1 MGLFNLFRSSKSK
14 VPEELS
20 SEAKIATPREEAQRL
35 IDKGNAIEEQGGQLD
50 EAMRC
55 YDAAV
60 GLAPDFARAHMNR
73 GNILLAR
80 GASEEALSA
89 YGRALEIDPDYAAAH
104 YNAGNAHAR
113 LNHHDAACSAYEK
126 AVELDPNFTDA
137 HVALGCT
144 LEELGQVDKAAA
156 SYRKALEIAPNYAEV
171 HCNLGR
177 TLLSPGR
184 QEEAIASF
192 QRSLELQ
199 PDNAD
204 VWLILGTAQKA
215 RGYLEAAQSSLMRAH
230 EVSPGNL
237 EILLHLGDTCLDLE
251 QADHALACYRKAV
264 EIDPKNAVAHNNMG
278 NVHFSLGQFFE
289 AEASY
294 RRAVELQPD
303 FSAAHGNLGCV
314 MKDIGQPLE
323 SLKSLRRAIEIAPDD
338 CTVRSNMLFIGHLM
352 EDKLPTTLFEE
363 AKAFGKIAAQKAKPV
378 ACWNNT
384 PNPERR
390 LRVGFVSGD
399 LQFHPVG
406 FFIEGVLSALASRNS
421 GKLEIFA
428 YTNSFRV
435 DPATLRI
442 KSHCDHWREVFGR
455 MDNEVAEM
463 IREDQIDILIDLS
476 GHTAK
481 NRLPVFAWKPS
492 PIQVTWL
499 GYFATTG
506 VEMIDYLIADPWT
519 LHTSEEAY
527 FTETIWR
534 LPETR
539 LCFTPPDVNVVIRP
553 LPALSE
559 QIITFG
565 CFNNLNKMNDQVVAV
580 WARVLTEVPNSR
592 LFLKARQLYQ
602 SPSPSSSPARDA
614 VIKQFAGYGIEA
626 SRLVLEGPDVREN
639 YFAAYNRVDIALDP
653 FPYTGGTTTAEALW
667 MGVPVLTLAGKDF
680 LGRQGV
686 GLLMNAGLNDWVAN
700 DLDDYVARAVAHAK
714 DIEGLSALRARL
726 REHVLSSPVFDAS
739 RFAMH
744 LEEALRSMW
753 QKWCSE
759 CGEGVL
765 PSE

>member
-1 MGLFNLFRSSKSK
+1 MGLFDRFRSAGNRHVEKER
-14 VPEELS
+14 VED
-20 SEAKIATPREEAQRL
+20 AATRALRL
-35 IDKGNAIEEQGGQLD
+35 IEEGNAIEETGQLD
-50 EAMRC
+50 DALRC

-60 GLAPDFARAHMNR
+60 NLAPDLARAHMNR

-80 GASEEALSA
+80 GTAEDALNA
-89 YGRALEIDPDYAAAH
+89 YQKALELKPDYAAAH
-104 YNAGNAHAR
+104 YNSGNAHTK
-113 LNHHDAACSAYEK
+113 LNHHEAACAAYERAIQLK
-126 AVELDPNFTDA
+126 PDFTDA
-137 HVALGCT
+137 LVALGCT
-144 LEELGQVDKAAA
+144 LEELGRSDEAAA
-156 SYRKALEIAPNYAEV
+156 SYRKALEISPDYAEV

-177 TLLSPGR
+177 VLLAPGR
-184 QEEAIASF
+184 QEEAIACF

-199 PDNAD
+199 PDN
-204 VWLILGTAQKA
+204 VEVLLILGTAQKA

-230 EVSPGNL
+230 EVSPENM
-237 EILLHLGDTCLDLE
+237 EILIHLGDTCLELE

-264 EIDPKNAVAHNNMG
+264 EIDPRNGVAYNNIG
-278 NVHFSLGQFFE
+278 NVYFSLGQFFE

-294 RRAVELQPD
+294 RRAVELQPE

-323 SLKSLRRAIEIAPDD
+323 GLKSLRRAIEIAPED
-338 CTVRSNMLFIGHLM
+338 CTVRSNLLFIGHLM
-352 EDKLPTTLFEE
+352 EDKSPTTLFEE
-363 AKAFGKIAAQKAKPV
+363 AKAFGKIAARQAKPV
-378 ACWNNT
+378 ERWNNT
-384 PNPERR
+384 PNPERP
-390 LRVGFVSGD
+390 LRIGFISGD

-406 FFIEGVLSALASRNS
+406 FFIEGVLRALASRNS
-421 GKLEIFA
+421 GKLDIFA

-435 DPATLRI
+435 DPVTKRI
-442 KSHCDHWREVFGR
+442 KSHCNHWREVFGR

-463 IREDQIDILIDLS
+463 IRKDEIDILIDLS
-476 GHTAK
+476 GHTAR
-481 NRLPVFAWKPS
+481 NRLSVFAWKPA

-506 VEMIDYLIADPWT
+506 VEAIDYLIADPWT
-519 LHTSEEAY
+519 LPSSEETY
-527 FTETIWR
+527 FTETIWH

-559 QIITFG
+559 HKITFG
-565 CFNNLNKMNDQVVAV
+565 CFNNLNKMNDRVVAV

-602 SPSPSSSPARDA
+602 SPSPSPSPVHDT
-614 VIKQFAGYGIEA
+614 VMKQFADYGIEP

-680 LGRQGV
+680 LARQGV
-686 GLLMNAGLNDWVAN
+686 GLLMNAGLNDWVAS
-700 DLDDYVARAVAHAK
+700 DPDDYVARAVAHANNI
-714 DIEGLSALRARL
+714 DGLSALRARL
-726 REHVLSSPVFDAS
+726 REQVLASPVFDAS

-744 LEEALRSMW
+744 FEEALRGMW
-753 QKWCSE
+753 RKWCSE
-759 CGEGVL
+759 GNI
-765 PSE
+765 PK

>member
-1 MGLFNLFRSSKSK
+1 MGLFNLFRSTKNK
-14 VPEELS
+14 VPEELA

-80 GASEEALSA
+80 GASKEALSA
-89 YGRALEIDPDYAAAH
+89 YGRALEIDPNYAAAH
-104 YNAGNAHAR
+104 YNAGNAYAR

-126 AVELDPNFTDA
+126 AVELDPKFTDA

-177 TLLSPGR
+177 TLLAPGR

-192 QRSLELQ
+192 QRATELQ
-199 PDNAD
+199 PNNAE
-204 VWLILGTAQKA
+204 VLLILGTAQKA
-215 RGYLEAAQSSLMRAH
+215 RGYLEAAQTSLMKAH
-230 EVSPGNL
+230 EASPDNI
-237 EILLHLGDTCLDLE
+237 EILLHLGDTCLELE
-251 QADHALACYRKAV
+251 QAGHALACYRKVV
-264 EIDPKNAVAHNNMG
+264 EIDSKNAVAHNNMG
-278 NVHFSLGQFFE
+278 NVYFSLGQFFE

-323 SLKSLRRAIEIAPDD
+323 SLQSLRRAIEIAPDD
-338 CTVRSNMLFIGHLM
+338 CTVRSNLLFIGHLM
-352 EDKLPTTLFEE
+352 EDKSPTELFKE
-363 AKAFGKIAAQKAKPV
+363 AKAFGKIAAQKAKP
-378 ACWNNT
+378 ATSWNST
-384 PNPERR
+384 PNSARR

-406 FFIEGVLSALASRNS
+406 FFIEGVLHALKSRNS
-421 GKLEIFA
+421 GELEIFA
-428 YTNSFRV
+428 YANNARV

-442 KSHCDHWREVFGR
+442 KNHCDHWREIFGR
-455 MDNEVAEM
+455 MDNEIAEM
-463 IREDQIDILIDLS
+463 IQQDGIDILIDLS
-476 GHTAK
+476 GHTAR
-481 NRLPVFAWKPS
+481 NRLPVFAWKPA

-499 GYFATTG
+499 GYFASTG
-506 VEMIDYLIADPWT
+506 LEAIDYLIADPWT
-519 LHTSEEAY
+519 LPGSEEIY

-539 LCFTPPDVNVVIRP
+539 LCFTPPDVNVVIRS

-559 QIITFG
+559 QTITFG
-565 CFNNLNKMNDQVVAV
+565 CFNNLNKMNDKVVAT
-580 WARVLTEVPNSR
+580 WARVLSEVPNSR

-602 SPSPSSSPARDA
+602 SASSSSSPVREA
-614 VIKQFAGYGIEA
+614 VIKQFADYGIES

-680 LGRQGV
+680 LARQGV

-700 DLDDYVARAVAHAK
+700 DLDDYVARAVAHSK
-714 DIEGLSALRARL
+714 DIDKLSVLRSRL
-726 REHVLSSPVFDAS
+726 REQVLASPVFDAS

-744 LEEALRSMW
+744 FEAALRGMW
-753 QKWCSE
+753 QKWCS
-759 CGEGVL
+759 GNGV
-765 PSE
+765 PIQRNA